1 MNEKKENEMT
11 KNFYK
16 IIVSA
21 FLFCIA
27 VSSDLSALKE
37 PTHKTINEYVV
48 TGSIGFDLNRYLK
61 EQLGFSKGITE
72 DIGPEHADLEP
83 EKGYK
88 VWMWIGAGGEWE
100 DCRLARSANHFHN
113 PLKPLEEAGFSG
125 AFDIPFL
132 YPGESS
138 VIWFLKPAGGQH
150 TGGHYSWNDVREYFY
165 KALTSEEKTV
175 REANFAD
182 TFRGLGQLMHL
193 AEDMS
198 VPVHTTHNEREVNL

>member
-1 MNEKKENEMT
+1 MRRFCNIT
-11 KNFYK
+11 LLTF
-16 IIVSA
+16 IFCAA
-21 FLFCIA
+21 FC
-27 VSSDLSALKE
+27 SDLFALKE
-37 PTHKTINEYVV
+37 PTHRMINEFIAKNNVN
-48 TGSIGFDLNRYLK
+48 GFDLDAYLRDR
-61 EQLGFSKGITE
+61 LGFSDGREEKISPQS
-72 DIGPEHADLEP
+72 PEVSP
-83 EKGYK
+83 EEGYK

-138 VIWFLKPAGGQH
+138 IVWFLKPVGGQH

-175 REANFAD
+175 REENFAD
-182 TFRGLGQLMHL
+182 TFRGIGQLMHL
-193 AEDMS
+193 TEDMP
-198 VPVHTTHNEREVNL
+198 VPLHTAHNEREVIL